1 MYRIFAFMDQDD
13 LSFKPEDKKKLEDL
27 GVAILYLFGSRAEE
41 KAAEDSD
48 VDFGVVMRHPSLLS
62 HGTNDIYL
70 VLFNL
75 LGNYVENSNDL
86 DIIFLQKAPL
96 ELRFDVI
103 RHGKS
108 ILEVSSDFRLDFEE
122 ATVRAYCDFK
132 PVLNEFDQAI
142 LEG

>member
-1 MYRIFAFMDQDD
+1 MGQND
-13 LSFKPEDKKKLEDL
+13 LSLKPGDKKKLEGL

-41 KAAEDSD
+41 KAAEHSD
-48 VDFGVVMRHPSLLS
+48 VDFGVVMRNPSLLS
-62 HGTNDIYL
+62 QGTNEIYL

-103 RHGKS
+103 RHGKP
-108 ILEVSSDFRLDFEE
+108 IWEVSSDFRLDFEE
-122 ATVRAYCDFK
+122 AIMRAYCDFK